1 MLTAV
6 DIDIFCIQDYPY
18 IYKVEGN
25 EMPIDM
31 EKVIE
36 FYDSIYTGKDLN
48 SIAGEIREHARKL
61 CDMDV
66 VMKPVADCFL

>member
-1 MLTAV
+1 MQRKGFLMLTAV

-31 EKVIE
+31 EKS
-36 FYDSIYTGKDLN
+36 D
-48 SIAGEIREHARKL
+48 
-61 CDMDV
+61 
-66 VMKPVADCFL
+66 